1 MVCADHCARLLNMN
15 LPEVINDGNKLAQVL
30 EYGLKTYQYDM
41 VLVFTDP
48 YVEAQALG
56 CPVAFPS
63 VFGNPILLGPQSN
76 SPNVSCDRTSVIIQ
90 AAQLLKQRVDVP
102 VFVSIKGPFTLASFL
117 LGIEEFLKNLLQAE
131 INIQEAIRVA
141 LEFQLDYLSRLLK
154 IGVNIFIG
162 DPMAS
167 VSVISPKI
175 FQRFAFQPLKILIN
189 KIKSERRIVGLH
201 ICGNTKPIISIL
213 DELGADILS
222 IEDITPKTKT
232 LKMGGVATDTILVGN
247 EAKLTKAVKKALNE
261 PYLILATAC
270 DVPMETDSRNIKL
283 MMEIARSI

>member
-15 LPEVINDGNKLAQVL
+15 FPEVINDGNKLAQVL

-56 CPVAFPS
+56 CPIAFPS
-63 VFGNPILLGPQSN
+63 FFGNPILLGPQSN
-76 SPNVSCDRTSVIIQ
+76 SPNVGCDRTSVIIQ
-90 AAQLLKQRVDVP
+90 AAQLLKQRVAVP
-102 VFVSIKGPFTLASFL
+102 VFVSIKGPFSLASFL
-117 LGIEEFLKNLLQAE
+117 TGIQNFLKGLPKKDKR
-131 INIQEAIRVA
+131 IQKAIAQA
-141 LEFQLDYLSRLLK
+141 LEFQLDYLARLLK

-167 VSVISPKI
+167 ASVISPKI
-175 FQRFAFQPLKILIN
+175 FQRFAFQPLKVLIN
-189 KIKSERRIVGLH
+189 KIKSEKRIVGLH

-222 IEDITPKTKT
+222 IEDITPKTNT
-232 LKMGGVATDTILVGN
+232 LKMGGVATDTILTN
-247 EAKLTKAVKKALNE
+247 NKTKLIEEVKRALSE

-270 DVPMETDSRNIKL
+270 DVPMETDSQNIKL